1 MTQRNAVFQ
10 TAQSSKVSTQV
21 VGKGLKSLGDKMSL
35 PDAEGTAHPKRDDTS
50 WSCRDCPLRKLNV
63 CSSIVDA
70 PARKPHV
77 GISRNQIKPRQTI
90 CRKDQTADQ
99 IYVIKE
105 GWAFRYAIT
114 ASGRRQ
120 ILSFLM
126 PGDLMISR
134 SLYDDRVTFPV
145 QSVTDVSYCGFNRD
159 ELIEL
164 IGDSQTA
171 ARALTEACADERM
184 LYEERLIDL
193 GTRSAEE
200 RVVRFLLE
208 IMGRQDKRGY
218 VHNQMLKFPLKQIH
232 LADALGL
239 TQVHVNRVLKRLR
252 EGGLIEWSRGVLKIE
267 DLPAMKQIADIR

>member
-1 MTQRNAVFQ
+1 M
-10 TAQSSKVSTQV
+10 
-21 VGKGLKSLGDKMSL
+21 GKGPESLGDKTSL
-35 PDAEGTAHPKRDDTS
+35 SGADKLAHSKRDDVS
-50 WSCRDCPLRKLNV
+50 WNCQDCPLRKLHI

-70 PARKPHV
+70 PARKPQV
-77 GISRNQIKPRQTI
+77 GISRNQVKPRQNI

-126 PGDLMISR
+126 PGDLMVSR
-134 SLYDDRVTFPV
+134 SLYDDRMPHSV
-145 QSVTDVSYCGFNRD
+145 QSVTEVTYCGFNRGD
-159 ELIEL
+159 LIKL
-164 IGDSQTA
+164 VGDSQTA
-171 ARALTEACADERM
+171 ARALTEACADERA
-184 LYEERLIDL
+184 LYEDRLVDL

-200 RVVRFLLE
+200 RVARLLLE
-208 IMGRQDKRGY
+208 IMWRQEKRGY

-252 EGGLIEWSRGVLKIE
+252 ESGMIEWSRGVMKIA
-267 DLPAMKQIADIR
+267 DLYSMKQIADLR